1 MKSINNLD
9 DLRYRK
15 LLLRSEI
22 KLKEQKIGKHID
34 EIRTEINTANFK
46 NELVN
51 SAMSNP
57 TLVINIARITYDIVV
72 RIRRFKRRRK
82 QRRLLKKGK

>member
-57 TLVINIARITYDIVV
+57 TMVINIARITYNIVV
-72 RIRRFKRRRK
+72 RIRRFKRKRK